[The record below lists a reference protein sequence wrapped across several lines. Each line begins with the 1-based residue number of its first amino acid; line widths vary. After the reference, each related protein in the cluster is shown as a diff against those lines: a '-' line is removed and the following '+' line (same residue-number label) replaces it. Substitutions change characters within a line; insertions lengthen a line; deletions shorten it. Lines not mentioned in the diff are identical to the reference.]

1 MVLVQFEKVRQMRDY
16 EEINAG
22 FGSGMKV
29 FGESETETVKAFQGL
44 MGAATA
50 EGDLTFKMK
59 ELIAFAI
66 AIAVRCDGCI
76 AHHAKSAFDAGATRK
91 EVTEMIGV
99 AVLMGGGPSAV
110 YGVEALRAYDTFA
123 GK

>member
-1 MVLVQFEKVRQMRDY
+1 MRNFV
-16 EEINAG
+16 EINDE
-22 FGSGMKV
+22 FHSGMKV
-29 FGESETETVKAFQGL
+29 FGESEHKTLQTFQGL

-50 EGDLTFKMK
+50 EGELSFKMK

-76 AHHAKSAFDAGATRK
+76 AHHAKSVFDAGANRK

-110 YGVEALRAYDTFA
+110 YGVEAMRAYDAFA
-123 GK
+123 AAKG